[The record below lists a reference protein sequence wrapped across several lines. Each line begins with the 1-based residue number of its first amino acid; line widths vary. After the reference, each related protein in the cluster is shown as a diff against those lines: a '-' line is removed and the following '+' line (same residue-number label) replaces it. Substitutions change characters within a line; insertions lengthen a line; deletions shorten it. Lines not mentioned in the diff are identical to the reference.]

1 MNYYE
6 HHLGDWAAA
15 TGHLSW
21 DEDMAYTRLLRAYY
35 HAERAI
41 PQGQQYRLAK
51 ASTPVQRKAV
61 DVVLDEFFELRDGA
75 YHQKRADEEIARFRS
90 KSEKA
95 KASINARWSRTKV
108 EAGTNNEG
116 NTNVSETGYER
127 ITEVIHRAPVPS
139 LQTPDTSLQERKEV
153 VENPPNPPG
162 TGVGAENPGSAVA
175 QPSPAATVCLALRQA
190 GIADVNPAHPLLLA
204 LLEAGATAEE
214 FVGAAGAAAG
224 KARGFAYTLAVVEGQ
239 RKRAADAAL
248 AVHHGPLPVAA
259 NGAANGSTRPQA
271 ESFYERDTRLKRQR
285 FLEMVGRAPPQPT
298 AAAPAPADVVDVAAR
313 ELPRC

>member
-1 MNYYE
+1 MNFFKLYI
-6 HHLGDWAAA
+6 GDYQRDTA
-15 TGHLSW
+15 HLSVT
-21 DEDMAYTRLLRAYY
+21 EHGAYLLMLQHYYATERPLPVGKALHRMLRAQDK
-35 HAERAI
+35 AERDAI
-41 PQGQQYRLAK
+41 DEVAAQFWR
-51 ASTPVQRKAV
+51 STPDGLVNDRADVEITKAGAQAETNRSIAQAREARRKAARQS
-61 DVVLDEFFELRDGA
+61 DDLSTN
-75 YHQKRADEEIARFRS
+75 RA
-90 KSEKA
+90 
-95 KASINARWSRTKV
+95 
-108 EAGTNNEG
+108 TNDQPN
-116 NTNVSETGYER
+116 
-127 ITEVIHRAPVPS
+127 
-139 LQTPDTSLQERKEV
+139 QTPDTRHQTEIH
-153 VENPPNPPG
+153 PPNPPDP
-162 TGVGAENPGSAVA
+162 GVRAEDGGSIAVA

-239 RKRAADAAL
+239 RKRAADTAL

-259 NGAANGSTRPQA
+259 NGAAAPRPQA

-298 AAAPAPADVVDVAAR
+298 AAAPAPADVVDVTAR